1 MSIGDGIQRQ
11 QILLSVASHGASD
24 PQRYAAEFS
33 YSCFGTRSLLIIHS
47 YNVYLQKHAVD
58 FYISDFQSGLRAL
71 VKAGY
76 GARVIPYVE
85 ETIAIEVDPLKK
97 ESSPELIQW
106 LGERNLSVSDRLMR
120 LKEG

>member
-1 MSIGDGIQRQ
+1 MGFKGSKSYSASFHMGP
-11 QILLSVASHGASD
+11 QILGGKLLNSVTCVVEIRA
-24 PQRYAAEFS
+24 
-33 YSCFGTRSLLIIHS
+33 LLMIHS
-47 YNVYLQKHAVD
+47 YNVNLQKHAVD

-76 GARVIPYVE
+76 GARVIPYVD
-85 ETIAIEVDPLKK
+85 ETIAMEVDPRKK
-97 ESSPELIQW
+97 DSSPELIQW

>member
-1 MSIGDGIQRQ
+1 MN
-11 QILLSVASHGASD
+11 SVAQCSEVRA
-24 PQRYAAEFS
+24 
-33 YSCFGTRSLLIIHS
+33 LLIIHS
-47 YNVYLQKHAVD
+47 HDVYLQKHAVD

-76 GARVIPYVE
+76 GARVIPYVD
-85 ETIAIEVDPLKK
+85 ETIALEVDPVKK